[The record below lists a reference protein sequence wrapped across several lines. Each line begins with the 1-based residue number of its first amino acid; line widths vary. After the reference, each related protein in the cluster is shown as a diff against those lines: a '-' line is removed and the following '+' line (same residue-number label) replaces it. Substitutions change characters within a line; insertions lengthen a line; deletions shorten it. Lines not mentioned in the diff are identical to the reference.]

1 MISDARIYEDN
12 QGMERISA
20 DNPVGLALLPGVRLT
35 WGEDPEDEWR
45 LYEDHVRARQDIV
58 WKRKQRRTRDLIASL
73 NRLSASLLGAITVAE
88 RQIAVLQNLHDLF
101 FTSCRTEI
109 KDHEKGYTLREN
121 PFYKNIAPI
130 PILSEGSNQIWPN
143 TLDAIDEVVRERK
156 CFIQKV
162 KELVENMDIRRKIV

>member
-1 MISDARIYEDN
+1 MISDAKTYEDN

-20 DNPVGLALLPGVRLT
+20 DNPVGLAVLPGVRLT
-35 WGEDPEDEWR
+35 GGGEEEWR
-45 LYEDHVRARQDIV
+45 WYEYHVRARQENV
-58 WKRKQRRTRDLIASL
+58 GKRKQRRTRDLIASL
-73 NRLSASLLGAITVAE
+73 NMLSASLLAAISVAE

-101 FTSCRTEI
+101 FTSCGTKTE
-109 KDHEKGYTLREN
+109 GYENGHPLREN

-130 PILSEGSNQIWPN
+130 PILSEGSNQMWPN
-143 TLDAIDEVVRERK
+143 TLGAIGEVVRERK

>member
-12 QGMERISA
+12 QGMERASA

-35 WGEDPEDEWR
+35 WGEEEWR
-45 LYEDHVRARQDIV
+45 WYEYHVRARQENV
-58 WKRKQRRTRDLIASL
+58 GKRKQRRIRDLMASL
-73 NRLSASLLGAITVAE
+73 NMLSASLLAAISVAE

-101 FTSCRTEI
+101 FTSCRTKTEGY
-109 KDHEKGYTLREN
+109 EKGHPLREN

-130 PILSEGSNQIWPN
+130 PILSEGSNQIWPS

-162 KELVENMDIRRKIV
+162 KELVENMDMRRKIV